1 MDYGSIPISTF
12 SGDISR
18 TIPLFSFYME
28 SGRRQEMSLVE
39 TSRLFIEGKSSNT
52 QHTYSSLSKNFSEYL
67 ESKNLDL
74 QTLQP
79 IHVKEFI
86 YQQKAMNSKATYKRF
101 LAALLRFVGRQ
112 DLLEYIKS
120 SMKEVKSEEKFAVD
134 ITLEEVL
141 KLIDVTD
148 QVELKLAWSLMA
160 FDGLRPGEVLGLFRE
175 DFDLRR
181 EKLILRRREDL
192 KYGPKGMKPDSKPK
206 AIPLNPLSMSLFKQL
221 NEGTKQILPCSY
233 KTLRKWFS
241 RYVKEAGIHRSSYM
255 VTMHKLRHFFG
266 HYWTNQKGNI
276 RILKEV
282 MRHSKIE
289 YTLLYTK
296 PSEEEITEEF
306 KQVVSW
312 MVKQS

>member
-1 MDYGSIPISTF
+1 
-12 SGDISR
+12 
-18 TIPLFSFYME
+18 
-28 SGRRQEMSLVE
+28 MSLVE
-39 TSRLFIEGKSSNT
+39 TSRLFIEGKGLNT
-52 QHTYSSLSKNFSEYL
+52 QHTYSSLSKNLSEYL
-67 ESKNLDL
+67 ESKKLGL
-74 QTLQP
+74 ETLQP
-79 IHVKEFI
+79 IHVKDFV

-101 LAALLRFVGRQ
+101 LAALFRFIGRQ

-141 KLIDVTD
+141 KLIDMTD
-148 QVELKLAWSLMA
+148 QIDLKLAWSLMA
-160 FDGLRPGEVLGLFRE
+160 FDGLRPGEMLGLFSE
-175 DFDLRR
+175 DFDLKR
-181 EKLILRRREDL
+181 EKLILRRREGL

-206 AIPLNPLSMSLFKQL
+206 TIPLNPLSIGLFKQL

-241 RYVKEAGIHRSSYM
+241 RYVKEAGIHRAYP

-266 HYWTNQKGNI
+266 HDWNKRKGNI

-306 KQVVSW
+306 RQVVSW
-312 MVKQS
+312 MVKQP